1 MNYLYS
7 AADAVTLDEQ
17 QLGGKA
23 ANLLW
28 LTSHGYPVPNWWVI
42 PASAMD
48 EMLRCDAKAAQLM
61 AQLSPL
67 MPADQIETLAGKISA
82 RLARLTLPESLM
94 QALEALSDEKLWAVR
109 SSCSDEDARQASF
122 AGQMDSFLFQ
132 RGLQQLV
139 DAVKGVMMSTWSAR
153 AMAYR
158 LRQGLALSAIH
169 CSVIIQEMVEGEAS
183 GVLFTAHPVSGS
195 RRTMLIS
202 AAWGCGEGIVSGQCN
217 TDEFSVPLEGN
228 GFTQSLSQKT
238 NAVVFDRKRGT
249 GTREVELEADQ
260 AAAPA
265 LTAAQILALRDMG
278 AAIARALRAPQDI
291 EWTLKDN
298 HLYLLQTRPITHL
311 PKDSGCASETLI
323 CDNANIQES
332 YCGVTTP
339 LTFSFA
345 RAAYATVYEQ
355 TLQLV
360 GCPASERDQRRDI
373 TDNMLSLVRGR
384 VYYNIQNWYRA
395 LLLLPSFRMNKSDM
409 EAMMGLEE
417 PVDTIKDK
425 QLSTREKVAALP
437 AMLKMGARLAWALF
451 SLQPRIRE
459 FLRNY
464 SLVHAFVDRDNLHT
478 LSPAELIGR
487 LKYLDQHLLTRW
499 TAPIVNDFYVARY
512 NGKVQAVLRELWP
525 DEHQQMSGDLLADEG
540 QLISTEPTRHLQAL
554 SQYARQR
561 PQLAALILSDTSAHL
576 LIRLQALDG
585 HFYQQCLDY
594 IERYGDRTI
603 GELKLET
610 ITLRQDPRFLFNVLR
625 NYLNAETVKEKPTD
639 TRRAE
644 AEERVFSRLQQT
656 RGKRALTRFK
666 RDLGRLKRAIHHR
679 ETMRFT
685 RTKMF
690 ALYRDIY
697 LQLGHQLAL
706 EGVLESDRD
715 IFWLTREEIYQGL
728 EGTAVQTG
736 LTTLIAQRR
745 AEYAGYQEEEEP
757 ANRLSLTQTL
767 YQQQTLYA
775 TQQPTADMAHLQG
788 TGCYPGTVEA
798 PVSLV
803 LSPEK
808 AANLAGTILC
818 TVRTDP
824 GWAPLFPGL
833 SGLIVERGSTLSHSA
848 IVAREMGIP
857 AIVGVPGV
865 TRQLQQGEV
874 IRMDGASGQITRG
887 TERGGVEN
895 ESTVD

>member
-82 RLARLTLPESLM
+82 RLARLTLPEPLM
-94 QALEALSDEKLWAVR
+94 QALEALSDERLWAVR

-132 RGLQQLV
+132 RGQQQLV

-228 GFTQSLSQKT
+228 DFTPSLSQKT

-360 GCPASERDQRRDI
+360 GCPASDRDQRRDI

-451 SLQPRIRE
+451 SLQPRIRD

-540 QLISTEPTRHLQAL
+540 QLISTEPTRHLLAL

-561 PQLAALILSDTSAHL
+561 PQLAALIQSETSAHL

-610 ITLRQDPRFLFNVLR
+610 ITLRQDPRFLFGVLR

-639 TRRAE
+639 TLRAE

-745 AEYAGYQEEEEP
+745 AEYAGYQQEEEP

-808 AANLAGTILC
+808 AANLGGTILC

-895 ESTVD
+895 EPTVD

>member
-28 LTSHGYPVPNWWVI
+28 LTAHGYPVPDWWVI
-42 PASAMD
+42 PAGAMD
-48 EMLRCDAKAAQLM
+48 EMLRCDAKASQWV
-61 AQLSPL
+61 AQLSPE
-67 MPADQIETLAGKISA
+67 MPADQVETIAGKISA
-82 RLARLTLPESLM
+82 RLARLPLPEPLM
-94 QALEALSDEKLWAVR
+94 HALATLGDERFWAVR

-153 AMAYR
+153 TMAYR
-158 LRQGLALSAIH
+158 QRKGLALSAIH
-169 CSVIIQEMVEGEAS
+169 CAVIVQEMVEGEVS

-195 RRTMLIS
+195 RQTMLIS

-217 TDEFSVPLEGN
+217 TDEFNVPLQGS
-228 GFTQSLSQKT
+228 GFTQQLSQKHT
-238 NAVVFDRKRGT
+238 AVVFDRKRGT
-249 GTREVELEADQ
+249 GTREVTLDDSQ
-260 AAAPA
+260 AAAPS
-265 LTAAQILALRDMG
+265 LKAAQILALRDMG

-298 HLYLLQTRPITHL
+298 HLHLLQTRSITHL

-355 TLQLV
+355 TLQLA
-360 GCPASERDQRRDI
+360 GCSAREREQRRAI

-417 PVDTIKDK
+417 PVDIIKDK
-425 QLSTREKVAALP
+425 PLSTREKVAALP
-437 AMLKMGARLAWALF
+437 AMLKMGARVTWALF
-451 SLQPRIRE
+451 TLEPRIRQ
-459 FLRNY
+459 FLHNY
-464 SLVHAFVDRDNLHT
+464 TLAQSHVDRDTLHT

-487 LKYLDQHLLTRW
+487 LKYLDEHLLKRW

-512 NGKVQAVLRELWP
+512 NGKVQSVLRAAWP
-525 DEHQQMSGDLLADEG
+525 DEHQQLSGDLLADEE
-540 QLISTEPTRHLQAL
+540 QLISTAPTRHLLAL

-561 PQLAALILSDTSAHL
+561 PQLAALIQSDNSPHL
-576 LIRLQALDG
+576 LIRLNALDSF
-585 HFYQQCLDY
+585 FYQQCLDY
-594 IERYGDRTI
+594 IEQYGDRTI
-603 GELKLET
+603 GELKLES
-610 ITLRQDPRFLFNVLR
+610 ITLRQDPRILFNILR
-625 NYLNAETVKEKPTD
+625 SYLSSETVQAKPTAKL
-639 TRRAE
+639 RAD
-644 AEERVFSRLQQT
+644 AEERVFCHLQQT
-656 RGKRALTRFK
+656 RGKRALARFK
-666 RDLGRLKRAIHHR
+666 RHLSRLKRAIHHR

-736 LTTLIAQRR
+736 LTALIAQRR
-745 AEYAGYQEEEEP
+745 AEYACYQQEEEP
-757 ANRLSLTQTL
+757 AHRLTITQTL
-767 YQQQTLYA
+767 FQQQTLHA
-775 TQQPTADMAHLQG
+775 AQPAAADLTHLQG
-788 TGCYPGTVEA
+788 TGCYPGIVEA

-803 LSPEK
+803 LCPEE
-808 AANLAGTILC
+808 ASNLAGTILC

-833 SGLIVERGSTLSHSA
+833 GGLIVERGSTLSHSA

-874 IRMDGASGQITRG
+874 IRMNGANGKITRNI
-887 TERGGVEN
+887 ERGRGEH
-895 ESTVD
+895 EPTID

>member
-82 RLARLTLPESLM
+82 RLARLTLPEPLM
-94 QALEALSDEKLWAVR
+94 QALEALSDERLWAVR

-132 RGLQQLV
+132 RGQQQLV

-360 GCPASERDQRRDI
+360 GCPANDRDQRRDI

-451 SLQPRIRE
+451 SLQPRIRD

-540 QLISTEPTRHLQAL
+540 QLISTEPTRHLLAL

-561 PQLAALILSDTSAHL
+561 PQLAALIQSETSAHL

-585 HFYQQCLDY
+585 HFYQQCLGY

-639 TRRAE
+639 TLRAE

-808 AANLAGTILC
+808 AARLAGTILC

-895 ESTVD
+895 EPTVD